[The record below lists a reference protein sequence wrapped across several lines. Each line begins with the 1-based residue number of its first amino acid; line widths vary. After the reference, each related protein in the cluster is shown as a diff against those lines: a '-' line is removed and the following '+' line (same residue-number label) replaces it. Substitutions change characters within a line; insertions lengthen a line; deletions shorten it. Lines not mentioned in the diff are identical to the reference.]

1 MAPADSTPQGTAV
14 DYDPFADAPLARVVP
29 ATESQREIWLAA
41 SLGACASLAYNES
54 ITLHFTT
61 ALDADALARASSA
74 MTSAMKRACSGWLI
88 ATMPCAA
95 A

>member
-54 ITLHFTT
+54 ITLHFTR
-61 ALDADALARASSA
+61 LAA
-74 MTSAMKRACSGWLI
+74 GG
-88 ATMPCAA
+88 
-95 A
+95 